1 MKVSASLRFI
11 QVNLLRLHRSGVK
24 RSTLWL
30 RGLTIALILALASS
44 AHLRMLLSIDDLMDS
59 DFLTYPALTHLNT
72 SFSDKNDLFLV
83 LSSNAPNNELTKP
96 ELCSVEKWIF
106 DEVDG
111 NENFRKIVSIFG
123 VAKPE
128 TKNNL
133 LSIRS
138 VLDLHC
144 EKNLATDA
152 TLVRDSLK
160 EMQKSPW
167 GQILTSKDANDV
179 AISFYLNDTA
189 KDLRYGNFDTNV
201 VDQIMK
207 SFKKGVLDLHPELE
221 AHWAGVALHQFY
233 LKKGMDQTA
242 VLNLAMPLLVFFLFW
257 VFFASARTGFLFT
270 ATIAISSLIV
280 YGVMAAFGCPMDVL
294 ANTLTLM
301 LVLASLEDFLFIVHA
316 NQTEPGHW
324 RRAFRKLIM
333 PGFFTSL
340 TTAVGFASLYT
351 SNLAIIRRFGLF
363 AAFAA
368 MLEWTVVFLLL
379 PAFMERFPRF
389 RSWMSPPK
397 NTRAGIRAVLEKVG
411 HSRIPRFLSCG
422 LVLVYLLSAYG
433 AFHLHVIDAPA
444 NIFPKDHVVS
454 LDLKYLEKSRGWESQ
469 VSLVFQ
475 DFSANARNRE
485 ISAEIGK
492 LPNVVTVE
500 NPYLVEDYLENGL
513 SSIDARRIQDLWEDS
528 PAGAR
533 LIAKDNSARAIVY
546 LKKTDTASID
556 ALSGVVARLC
566 PNQEC
571 HLAGTLVSYTE
582 FGDRVLSTLLESL
595 GLSLVLV
602 AFILAYLLWAKRQKN
617 YVATLISALWGPA
630 SLVCIFWV
638 FEFPITY
645 VTSTFASIL
654 VGLAGD
660 NTIQYLFADKK
671 GGLIDGVNRQAG
683 ASIQVTIMMMIL
695 SCVLFG
701 SYFASIRILASLFM
715 MGFALTLVGDLWIF
729 KGLLNLKRTDSRPKL
744 LP

>member
-1 MKVSASLRFI
+1 MKVAQSLRFI
-11 QVNLLRLHRSGVK
+11 QLNLLRLHRSGVK
-24 RSTLWL
+24 RSKLWL
-30 RGLTIALILALASS
+30 GGLTIAMILAVASS
-44 AHLRMLLSIDDLMDS
+44 AHLRMLLSIDELMDS
-59 DFLTYPALTHLNT
+59 DFHTFPALTHLNHA
-72 SFSDKNDLFLV
+72 FSDKNDLFLV
-83 LSSNAPNNELTKP
+83 LASGAPDHKLTKP

-111 NENFRKIVSIFG
+111 RENFRKIVSIFG
-123 VAKPE
+123 VARPE

-144 EKNLATDA
+144 EKDLASDA
-152 TLVRDSLK
+152 TLVDDSLK
-160 EMQKSPW
+160 EIQKSPW
-167 GQILTSKDANDV
+167 GKILTSTDASDI

-189 KDLRYGNFDTNV
+189 KDLRYGSFDVGV
-201 VDQIMK
+201 VDGIMK
-207 SFKKGVLDLHPELE
+207 SFKQSVLDPHPELE

-233 LKKGMDQTA
+233 LKRGMDQTA

-270 ATIAISSLIV
+270 ATIAVSSIIV

-301 LVLASLEDFLFIVHA
+301 LVLSSLEDFLFIVHA
-316 NQTEPGHW
+316 NQTDPLHW
-324 RRAFRKLIM
+324 RKAFRKLIM

-368 MLEWTVVFLLL
+368 LLEWVVVFILL

-389 RSWMSPPK
+389 RTWMSPPK
-397 NTRAGIRAVLEKVG
+397 NSRPRIRVALEKLG
-411 HSRIPRFLSCG
+411 RSRISKFLACA
-422 LVLVYLLSAYG
+422 LVLVYLFSAYG
-433 AFHLHVIDAPA
+433 AFHLHVLDAPA
-444 NIFPKDHVVS
+444 NIFPKNHIVS
-454 LDLKYLEKSRGWESQ
+454 TDLKYLEKSRGWESQ
-469 VSLVFQ
+469 VSLVFA
-475 DFSANARNRE
+475 DFSAKEKNRAISEE
-485 ISAEIGK
+485 ILK
-492 LPNVVTVE
+492 LPNVVTTE
-500 NPYLVEDYLENGL
+500 DPYQIEDYLLKGL
-513 SSIDARRIQDLWEDS
+513 SPTDSRRIQDLWEEAPS
-528 PAGAR
+528 GAR
-533 LIAKDNSARAIVY
+533 LIAKDNSARSILY

-556 ALSGVVARLC
+556 ALSAEVTRLC
-566 PNQEC
+566 PHEEC

-595 GLSLVLV
+595 GLSLILV
-602 AFILAYLLWAKRQKN
+602 ALILVYLLWAKRQRH
-617 YVATLISALWGPA
+617 YAATLISALWGPA
-630 SLVCIFWV
+630 SLVCIFWL
-638 FEFPITY
+638 FDFPITY

-660 NTIQYLFADKK
+660 NTIQYLFADRK
-671 GGLIDGVNRQAG
+671 GMLEDGVNRQAG

-701 SYFASIRILASLFM
+701 SYFASIRVLASLFM
-715 MGFALTLVGDLWIF
+715 MGFALTLIGDLWIF
-729 KGLLNLKRTDSRPKL
+729 KGLLSLRRKH
-744 LP
+744 